1 MDITFYG
8 HSSFLL
14 KINGASILFDP
25 FISGNALA
33 KEVDVN
39 SIKTDYV
46 LLSHGHQDH
55 ILDAL
60 AIAKNNEATIVSNFE
75 ILSWYGKQ
83 GYEKAQPL
91 NHGGSWKFDFG
102 SVKYVNAIHTSSLPD
117 GSYGG
122 NPGGFVITAGGKQVY
137 FAGDTA
143 LTMDM
148 ELLGRYNNID
158 VAILPI
164 GDCFTM
170 GIDDAVI
177 AADMI
182 KCDTIIGMHFDTFPF
197 IELKDKD
204 GAKKAFADAG
214 KNLTVMEIGQT
225 ISF

>member
-8 HSSFLL
+8 HASFLL
-14 KINGASILFDP
+14 NINGTSILFDP
-25 FISGNALA
+25 FITGNALA
-33 KEVDVN
+33 KAIDVN
-39 SIKTDYV
+39 SIKADYV

-55 ILDAL
+55 VLDAL
-60 AIAKNNEATIVSNFE
+60 TIAKNNHATIVSNFE
-75 ILSWYGKQ
+75 IVSWYGKQ

-91 NHGGSWKFDFG
+91 NHGGSWTFDFG
-102 SVKYVNAIHTSSLPD
+102 KVKYVNAIHTSSLPD

-170 GIDDAVI
+170 GVDDAVI

-197 IELKDKD
+197 IELKDKEA
-204 GAKKAFADAG
+204 AKKAFADAG
-214 KNLTVMEIGQT
+214 KSLTIMEIGET
-225 ISF
+225 INF

>member
-14 KINGASILFDP
+14 NINGASIMFDP

-33 KEVDVN
+33 KSIDVT

-60 AIAKNNEATIVSNFE
+60 TIAKNNEATIVSNFE
-75 ILSWYGKQ
+75 IVSWYGKQ

-102 SVKYVNAIHTSSLPD
+102 SVKYVNAVHTSSLPD

-122 NPGGFVITAGGKQVY
+122 NPGGFIITAGGKQVY

-170 GIDDAVI
+170 GVDDAVI

-182 KCDTIIGMHFDTFPF
+182 KCDTIIGMHFDTFPL
-197 IELKDKD
+197 IEVKDKD
-204 GAKKAFADAG
+204 AAKKAFADAG
-214 KNLTVMEIGQT
+214 KNLTIMEIGET
-225 ISF
+225 KSF